1 MTSLTILLPLQK
13 QTTTTIYKIL
23 IKLDGFTSLGTPK
36 TSFSDIL
43 NGRINLKKEKLP
55 SAGII

>member
-1 MTSLTILLPLQK
+1 MVF
-13 QTTTTIYKIL
+13 YE
-23 IKLDGFTSLGTPK
+23 LDGFTSLVTPK

-43 NGRINLKKEKLP
+43 NGRINLKKEMSP